1 MTYQTSRVAQ
11 ILTDFAQYFSQSA
24 WYSDLLVWLSQL
36 ILNLMKTLVD
46 AADTLLDKVY
56 ILFDFTRSSQVT
68 SFLKTFYPYLW
79 IPFAMAL
86 VILGYQLIMNKEET
100 KPKVV
105 QNLLIAVL
113 VITAMP
119 NMMLMINDFTKTATT
134 YVKDNDWGVE
144 ETTDPNFTFADR
156 IILDQLTD
164 LRYLNRLDWDMKKL
178 KGDPPR
184 RNNITTK
191 AQLDSLDWT
200 EKLWS
205 KGSFDGKLES
215 DEKINDSLSG
225 SEKKEFVFDYYLQYN
240 DKSKAV
246 EAVKIQDHSIMTFLI
261 RSYYRYH
268 IDFVAVLIT
277 LGAAALVLFFTAFKT
292 AKLLWELAFHQFL
305 ALIFSAS
312 DLNTGQRIKAILKS
326 MASIYMTIF
335 LSVVLLKFYLMSS
348 SFINSQNSLPTLV
361 RAFILLFLALACI
374 DGPNILERILG
385 IDVGLKSGFHTAA
398 AAFRGGQSIFRG
410 AKAAGHAV
418 SNAGKG
424 VAGAASSFFSRKQN
438 DVSGY
443 SPKGYQGE
451 NISIYH
457 SSNQRRE
464 GDSKESSRQDTSKS
478 IYNQNKS
485 ESTAAHQGDSGSIY
499 QKGEQSSQSNVGIQQ
514 EQNAE
519 QASLYTSNSAQQSD
533 SQTISQFSAG
543 DSANAQSP
551 SLYENTSHTVEKK
564 EETKPASSPSASG
577 TKGLGISASGQEK
590 LSPPGIAGKNSE
602 RPKEIGGLS
611 KSSQNPSLFG
621 GKPSAIPPAS
631 PLTQNKDKLGSHG
644 AKSSDLPIN
653 RDLASLSSDKKDSL
667 YSKPLDSSNR
677 EPSGKTDHPNAPSLH
692 QEPPVISF
700 LEKGHA
706 GSLENAA
713 KPSIFPEPDS
723 SQPEEQTL
731 FPPELPDKPLEQPP
745 ENPNQPEKPKP

>member
-1 MTYQTSRVAQ
+1 MTYGNSRVAQ

-36 ILNLMKTLVD
+36 ILNLMKTFVD

-56 ILFDFTRSSQVT
+56 ILFDFTRSPQVT

-113 VITAMP
+113 VITALP
-119 NMMLMINDFTKTATT
+119 NMMLMINNFTKTATT

-191 AQLDSLDWT
+191 AQLDALDWT

-225 SEKKEFVFDYYLQYN
+225 AKKEKFVFDYYLKYN
-240 DKSKAV
+240 DKSGQT
-246 EAVKIQDHSIMTFLI
+246 EAVQIEDHSIMTFLI

-305 ALIFSAS
+305 ALIFSTS

-326 MASIYMTIF
+326 MAAIYMTIF

-348 SFINSQNSLPTLV
+348 AFINSQQSLPTLV

-410 AKAAGHAV
+410 AKAAGRTV

-424 VAGAASSFFSRKQN
+424 VSNAVGSFFSRTHN
-438 DVSGY
+438 NVGGY
-443 SPKGYQGE
+443 SPSGSHGQ
-451 NISIYH
+451 NASIYA
-457 SSNQRRE
+457 SSHPQ
-464 GDSKESSRQDTSKS
+464 KETSQKPSSYQEDSKS
-478 IYNQNKS
+478 IYNQGQLHPGS
-485 ESTAAHQGDSGSIY
+485 EANSTQQNDSRSIY
-499 QKGEQSSQSNVGIQQ
+499 QNGGQSSQSNVGIQQ

-519 QASLYTSNSAQQSD
+519 QANLYTSNSANQSD
-533 SQTISQFSAG
+533 SQTVSQFSAG
-543 DSANAQSP
+543 DSANVLSPLLHLPPCMRTPLILPIQRRKRKKQSRFLLRLP
-551 SLYENTSHTVEKK
+551 QESRDWNPRFQEKK
-564 EETKPASSPSASG
+564 SFPHRELLGKIQTVPKRLAACPNPRRIHPCLLGNHPHPCLYPLPCKTKTSWDNKA
-577 TKGLGISASGQEK
+577 
-590 LSPPGIAGKNSE
+590 
-602 RPKEIGGLS
+602 
-611 KSSQNPSLFG
+611 QNLW
-621 GKPSAIPPAS
+621 
-631 PLTQNKDKLGSHG
+631 
-644 AKSSDLPIN
+644 IN
-653 RDLASLSSDKKDSL
+653 
-667 YSKPLDSSNR
+667 P
-677 EPSGKTDHPNAPSLH
+677 
-692 QEPPVISF
+692 
-700 LEKGHA
+700 
-706 GSLENAA
+706 
-713 KPSIFPEPDS
+713 
-723 SQPEEQTL
+723 
-731 FPPELPDKPLEQPP
+731 
-745 ENPNQPEKPKP
+745 